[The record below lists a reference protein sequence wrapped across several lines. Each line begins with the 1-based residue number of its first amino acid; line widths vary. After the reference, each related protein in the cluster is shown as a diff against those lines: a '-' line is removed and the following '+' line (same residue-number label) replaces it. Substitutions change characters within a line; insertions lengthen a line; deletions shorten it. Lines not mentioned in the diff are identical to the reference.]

1 MRPLALAFMGTP
13 DFAVP
18 ALEALVAAGH
28 EIRRVYTRPPRR
40 AGRGNKAR
48 PSPVAR
54 AAAAHGLEVVHP
66 TSLKDDGTRAAF
78 AALEL
83 DAAVVVAYGLIL
95 PPAFLAAPRLG
106 CINLHAS
113 LLPRWRG
120 AAPIQRAI
128 MAGDGETG
136 LTTMAVD
143 EGLDTGPM
151 LLVERMAIGPLMT
164 AGELHDRLAA
174 AGGPLMARTL
184 DELDSGSLAATPQP
198 DEGVIYAHKIDKAE
212 ARIDWTLPAGALAAR
227 VRGLSPFPGAWF
239 DYEGERIKLLLA
251 EVAAGDGAPGMVLD
265 AGPTIACGEA
275 ALRPLRLQRAGKA
288 PLDAEAFLRGLP
300 LPPGARLG

>member
-28 EIRRVYTRPPRR
+28 EIRRVYTRPPRS

>member
-18 ALEALVAAGH
+18 ALEGLVAAGH
-28 EIRRVYTRPPRR
+28 EIRRVYTRPPRS